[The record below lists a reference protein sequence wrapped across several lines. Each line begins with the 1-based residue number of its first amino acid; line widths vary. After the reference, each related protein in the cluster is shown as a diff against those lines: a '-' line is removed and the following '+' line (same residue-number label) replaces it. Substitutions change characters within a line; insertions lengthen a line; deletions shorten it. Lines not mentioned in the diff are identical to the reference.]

1 MTNESRDRRSGA
13 GIVALSVAQFALIGL
28 IALVIVAVA
37 IWFASRRVGEREAIA
52 NARRVTELT
61 AQNVVEP
68 AITDALRHGD
78 PAALASLDAVVRNDV
93 LNDSLVRVK
102 IWTPDGRI
110 IYSDASELV
119 GTTYE
124 LGEDEQDALRT
135 GKIEAEVSD
144 LNAPENRFERGYDK
158 LLEVYL
164 PVGAPSSDRL
174 LFEAYYRYDDVA
186 AAGSQLWRSFAPI
199 SLGGLV
205 ILGLVQ
211 IALAWSLARRLRDRL
226 REREALTWRALEA
239 SEAER
244 RQIAGDLHD
253 GVVQQLTGIAYAL
266 SAMARQPSAASSDE
280 LESAAEDVRHSVGDL
295 RSLVVD
301 LTPATVQ
308 EQGLVSALQ
317 RPGTTDGQWTCGDRR
332 SWRTGS
338 LDRVDAAAARLLY
351 RVALEG
357 LRNVVQHA
365 DAATARVN
373 VSVDGTRARLEVTD
387 DGTGFEPAILAS
399 KAAAGHVGLR
409 ALHGIV
415 VDAGGTFE
423 VVSAPGAGTTVLV
436 EVPIR

>member
-1 MTNESRDRRSGA
+1 MTNESRDRRSGT
-13 GIVALSVAQFALIGL
+13 GIVALSVARFALIGL

-52 NARRVTELT
+52 NARRLTELT

-68 AITDALRHGD
+68 AITDALRRGD

-110 IYSDASELV
+110 IYSDASALV

-124 LGEDEQDALRT
+124 LGDDEQNALRT

-205 ILGLVQ
+205 TLGLVQ

-280 LESAAEDVRHSVGDL
+280 LESTAEDVRHSVGDL

-317 RPGTTDGQWTCGDRR
+317 DLARR
-332 SWRTGS
+332 MGNGHVAITVVAQGS

-365 DAATARVN
+365 GAATARVN
-373 VSVDGTRARLEVTD
+373 VSVDATCARLEVTD
-387 DGTGFEPAILAS
+387 DGTGFEPALLAS

>member
-1 MTNESRDRRSGA
+1 MTNDSRDRRSGA
-13 GIVALSVAQFALIGL
+13 GIVAVSVAQFALIGL
-28 IALVIVAVA
+28 IALLIVAIS
-37 IWFASRRVGEREAIA
+37 IWIASRRVGEREAIA

-61 AQNVVEP
+61 AKNVVEP
-68 AITDALRHGD
+68 AVPEALRHDD
-78 PAALASLDAVVRNDV
+78 PVALARLDSIVRNDV
-93 LNDSLVRVK
+93 LDDSLVRVK

-110 IYSDASELV
+110 IYSDATELI
-119 GTTYE
+119 GATYE
-124 LGEDEQDALRT
+124 LGDDEQNALRT
-135 GKIEAEVSD
+135 GVIEAEVSD
-144 LNAPENRFERGYDK
+144 LDATENRFEREYDK

-164 PVGAPSSDRL
+164 PIGATGSGPL

-199 SLGGLV
+199 SVGGLV
-205 ILGLVQ
+205 VLELVQ
-211 IALAWSLARRLRDRL
+211 IPLAWSLARRLRDRL

-253 GVVQQLTGIAYAL
+253 GVVQQLTGVAYAL
-266 SAMARQPSAASSDE
+266 SAMARQPSAASSAE
-280 LESAAEDVRHSVGDL
+280 LESAAEDIRNSVRDL

-308 EQGLVSALQ
+308 EQGLAAALDDLARRMANGQ
-317 RPGTTDGQWTCGDRR
+317 MTIDVVTDG
-332 SWRTGS
+332 SV
-338 LDRVDAAAARLLY
+338 DRVDPVAARLLY

-365 DAATARVN
+365 GASTARLN
-373 VSVDGTRARLEVTD
+373 VSAAGTRTRLEVID
-387 DGTGFEPAILAS
+387 DGSGFEPAILAS
-399 KAAAGHVGLR
+399 RAAEGHVGLR

-423 VVSAPGAGTTVLV
+423 VVSAPGAGTTLRV
-436 EVPIR
+436 EVPTR